1 MHLILL
7 VSSLKPEPSPYIF
20 VFNEQD
26 AASQF
31 HSCVFLAAKAAKAD
45 ELMHDLYDADTIE
58 GESVSSVESNFDDNF
73 NPTQDF
79 NADAQALAQELLASY
94 K

>member
-1 MHLILL
+1 M
-7 VSSLKPEPSPYIF
+7 
-20 VFNEQD
+20 
-26 AASQF
+26 
-31 HSCVFLAAKAAKAD
+31 AAKAAKAD
-45 ELMHDLYDADTIE
+45 ELMHDLYDAETIE

-73 NPTQDF
+73 NPMQDF